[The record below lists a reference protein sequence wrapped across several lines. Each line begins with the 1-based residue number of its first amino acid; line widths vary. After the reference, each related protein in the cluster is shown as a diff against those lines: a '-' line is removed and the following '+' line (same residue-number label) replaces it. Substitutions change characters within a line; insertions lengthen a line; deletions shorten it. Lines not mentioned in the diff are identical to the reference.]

1 MFSGVRDEIC
11 LLVSMSIATS
21 VAARLKLK
29 RSADAPEP
37 APKRS
42 ELEPMRPAALA
53 DATVFPGDT
62 VLGNFKGLAETDEDW
77 EEAIVV
83 GVAADGT
90 YTLEYI
96 EEGLIERGV
105 PIYRIRA
112 SASQPPGAGTAASS
126 SDAMYAA
133 GDTVLGNFKGLG
145 DWDEA
150 LIVGVAANGTY
161 TLEYVD
167 EGLVEEG
174 VPTSRIA
181 PIDGADAQAVALEVS
196 CGRFDVARLAEA
208 EEADEATHEE
218 AAGEDE
224 GDGDEPKDALAA
236 LLSSTEDLIRC
247 RAWHGPKRGYCFKAS
262 DKGVGYHKDVP
273 LHVAAEE
280 AEKASMVLT
289 AAQLA
294 NWTREVFLMPPSVH
308 KVDR

>member
-1 MFSGVRDEIC
+1 
-11 LLVSMSIATS
+11 MSIATS

-29 RSADAPEP
+29 RTLEAPASEP

-53 DATVFPGDT
+53 GDT

-77 EEAIVV
+77 EEAVIVS
-83 GVAADGT
+83 VAADGT

-96 EEGLIERGV
+96 EEGLIEKGV
-105 PIYRIRA
+105 PINRIRT
-112 SASQPPGAGTAASS
+112 SASQTPRAGTAASS
-126 SDAMYAA
+126 SNGATYAA

-174 VPTSRIA
+174 VPASRIA
-181 PIDGADAQAVALEVS
+181 PMDGADAQAVALEVS

-218 AAGEDE
+218 AAGEGE
-224 GDGDEPKDALAA
+224 GDDEEPKDALAA
-236 LLSSTEDLIRC
+236 LLSSAEDLILC
-247 RAWHGPKRGYCFKAS
+247 RAWLGPKRGYCFKAS

-273 LHVAAEE
+273 LHVAVEE

-294 NWTREVFLMPPSVH
+294 NWTREVFLMPPSVR